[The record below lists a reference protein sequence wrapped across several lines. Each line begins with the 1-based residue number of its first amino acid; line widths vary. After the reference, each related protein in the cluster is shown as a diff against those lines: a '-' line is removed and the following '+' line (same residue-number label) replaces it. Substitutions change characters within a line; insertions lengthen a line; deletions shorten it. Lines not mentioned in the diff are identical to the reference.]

1 MFDHF
6 SQIWSKMAGPRNGLK
21 PKVIALF
28 AMVFMVMV
36 GTFVVLSLQKPPQ
49 QPKQPQKQEQR
60 ELFVFHS
67 YWQHGFGR
75 KQAFSIKSLL
85 ATQKSFFQSNP
96 SAIVMVWTEDN
107 LNETATNPWLQ
118 QMASLSVQI
127 HHYDPVAEAVGTP
140 LEGNSIVANGYRR
153 TAYRADWARLI
164 ELYKYGGL
172 YFDLDTLFLKD
183 ITPLITKY
191 GEFGYPWIT
200 RRGKIN
206 NAFLHFK
213 KQSAAITDIL
223 IRAGQERKATGLHGF
238 TGFLIEHKPKD
249 MNLVPYKLIDFCWK
263 DKTLCPHF
271 DFSWFFKPLEKGS
284 KRERNAL
291 EGFNSSFVYHWHNC
305 WGAQIVDGSP
315 FEQYEREFDAALNV
329 PHNVGNSTI

>member
-1 MFDHF
+1 MAHDAPSLKTQGALLIVATLIGLFVASALLLSTGSSNRSAAEAPLRFDE
-6 SQIWSKMAGPRNGLK
+6 P
-21 PKVIALF
+21 
-28 AMVFMVMV
+28 
-36 GTFVVLSLQKPPQ
+36 
-49 QPKQPQKQEQR
+49 
-60 ELFVFHS
+60 FVFHA
-67 YWQHGFGR
+67 YWQHNFSR

-85 ATQKSFFQSNP
+85 VTQKELFRLSPNTTV
-96 SAIVMVWTEDN
+96 ILWTEDGP
-107 LNETATNPWLQ
+107 NETAANPWLQ
-118 QMASLSVQI
+118 QMASLGVQVR
-127 HHYDPVAEAVGTP
+127 HYDPVVEAVGTP
-140 LEGNSIVANGYRR
+140 LEGNDAVTMKYAR
-153 TAYRADWARLI
+153 TAFRADWARLI

-249 MNLVPYKLIDFCWK
+249 MNLVPFELIDFCWI
-263 DKTLCPHF
+263 DWTLCPRF
-271 DFSWFFKPLEKGS
+271 DFTWFFKPWKEQGWVR
-284 KRERNAL
+284 KRKATRGL
-291 EGFNSSFVYHWHNC
+291 KTSYVYHWHNC
-305 WGAQIVDGSP
+305 WKYPIHDGSP
-315 FEQYEREFDAALNV
+315 FERFEREFDAALNV
-329 PHNVGNSTI
+329 PHNVGNNTY